1 MSNPVHNDKKWEDN
15 VFPYSNT
22 YIEQVMTWFL
32 FSLTCIITL
41 EQLLSYSAP
50 TCNKYKLHRIILVQA
65 VETYTNMYHQYYMIL
80 YVLGYY
86 VDLVLVGLLHLETII
101 MDKNS
106 IIVKTAGNG
115 TNHW

>member
-1 MSNPVHNDKKWEDN
+1 
-15 VFPYSNT
+15 
-22 YIEQVMTWFL
+22 MTWFL
-32 FSLTCIITL
+32 YSLTCIMTL

-50 TCNKYKLHRIILVQA
+50 TCNKCKLHRIILVQA